1 MYSDSSSICWT
12 EAMPLDYQL
21 IRIDDKLNNIDR

>member
-12 EAMPLDYQL
+12 EAMHFDYQL